1 MKPVFPGSIHK
12 NLKYYETIHADDLKH
27 TIVKRGLKDSN
38 HPFNKIKEVEF
49 KTLGRNFR
57 LILSPKRTVLHSKF
71 KAYAVD
77 ADGKETTVHLDHE
90 NFFGGRVFGEVESD
104 VGVHIEQDGVM
115 TGTIHLPEET
125 YHIEPSWRHLPH
137 LDNRSM
143 ITYKGSDV
151 KFGWDQSDPQGKG
164 FKTCGYVKEGMELE
178 DEEEELKE
186 LDRDKRQIDQYE
198 YTPTK
203 TRCPLLLVADYRFFQ
218 EMGGSNTKTTIN
230 YLVTSILINSKN
242 I

>member
-1 MKPVFPGSIHK
+1 M
-12 NLKYYETIHADDLKH
+12 
-27 TIVKRGLKDSN
+27 VKRGFKESD

-49 KTLGRNFR
+49 STLGRNFR

-77 ADGKETTVHLDHE
+77 ADGKETSVHLDHD
-90 NFFGGRVFGEVESD
+90 NFYGGRVFGELESD
-104 VGVHIEQDGVM
+104 ASIHIEDGVM

-125 YHIEPSWRHLPH
+125 YHIEPSWRHIPH

-143 ITYKGSDV
+143 ITYKASDV
-151 KFGWDQSDPQGKG
+151 KFSWDQNQEGLK
-164 FKTCGYVKEGMELE
+164 KTCGYVKEGEELE
-178 DEEEELKE
+178 DDEEER
-186 LDRDKRQIDQYE
+186 DRDKRQIDQYE

-218 EMGGSNTKTTIN
+218 EMGGSNTKNTIN
-230 YLVTSILINSKN
+230 YLVNVKN
-242 I
+242 IYILYLNYTFSLTNALHLSFSAIYQNII